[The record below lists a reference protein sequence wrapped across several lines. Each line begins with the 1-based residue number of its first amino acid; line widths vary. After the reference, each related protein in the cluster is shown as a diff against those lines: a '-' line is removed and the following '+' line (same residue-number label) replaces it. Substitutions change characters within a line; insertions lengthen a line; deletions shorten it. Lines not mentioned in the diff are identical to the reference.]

1 MEVYAMFMNTKSHDH
16 EVKFSQIM
24 YNFNDI
30 LVKMLEFWVFFF
42 NKKRELTRCFL
53 NLNGRAKH

>member
-1 MEVYAMFMNTKSHDH
+1 MFMNTKSHYH

-30 LVKMLEFWVFFF
+30 LVKMLDFSGFVFCFFF
-42 NKKRELTRCFL
+42 IKKE
-53 NLNGRAKH
+53 N

>member
-1 MEVYAMFMNTKSHDH
+1 MFMNTKSHDH

>member
-1 MEVYAMFMNTKSHDH
+1 MFMNTKSHYH

-30 LVKMLEFWVFFF
+30 LVKMLEFWGVFCFGVFF
-42 NKKRELTRCFL
+42 K
-53 NLNGRAKH
+53 